1 MSKVYLVGSGP
12 GTLDLYTIKA
22 MRLVQSCDC
31 IIYDSLIDNHIL
43 DYCKDDCM
51 KIFAGKRA
59 GTHYLDQEQIN
70 DLIVECSKQY
80 EKIVRLKGGDV
91 YVFGRGG
98 EEGLRLQKEGIDFEV
113 VPGVSSALAGPA
125 YAGIPLTHR
134 GLARGFQV
142 VTPSMQ
148 NNGEETIDYMRYLN
162 DDMTYVFLMGRAK
175 LPYIIKRL
183 LAIEKDHQTPVALIS
198 NATLPSQQ
206 TITGTL
212 KNILD
217 KFNENPIPAPMLI
230 VVGKVV
236 SLKEKLD
243 FYENK
248 PLFHQKLLVTSVGQ
262 DHTLKQLLDESG
274 ADITEVMTGEIQYL
288 NNPLPDLS
296 LYDGI
301 IMTSQNGVHAFM
313 QQYFKQYDDI
323 RQLFGIDFIVIGKK
337 TANALKQYGI
347 KASYISKGNSE
358 NMNIELSSLPYQ
370 RYLIVQLKDIQSIHK
385 LHNND
390 TYYDAYENIE
400 TDIAITGHYN
410 MTFFTCASSVKRLS
424 HTSVTFD
431 KAISIGPKTTEM
443 LRICYP
449 NCCIK
454 ETNKPDKKLMVRLA
468 LEDHA

>member
-12 GTLDLYTIKA
+12 GTLDLYTVKA
-22 MRLVQSCDC
+22 MRLIQSCDC
-31 IIYDSLIDNHIL
+31 IIYDSLIDNQIL
-43 DYCKDDCM
+43 EYCKEDCM

-59 GTHYLDQEQIN
+59 GTHYLDQDQIN

-80 EKIVRLKGGDV
+80 DKIVRLKGGDV

-98 EEGLRLQKEGIDFEV
+98 EEGLRLQEEGIDFEV

-134 GLARGFQV
+134 GLSRGFQV

-198 NATLPSQQ
+198 NATMPSQQ
-206 TITGTL
+206 TIVGTL
-212 KNILD
+212 ENILD

-236 SLKEKLD
+236 KLKEKLD
-243 FYENK
+243 FYEHK

-274 ADITEVMTGEIQYL
+274 GNITEVTTGYIQYM
-288 NNPLPDLS
+288 NHPLPDLS

-313 QQYFKQYDDI
+313 HQYFKQYDDI
-323 RQLFGIDFIVIGKK
+323 RQLCGIDFIVIGNK
-337 TANALKQYGI
+337 TADALKQYGI
-347 KASYISKGNSE
+347 KASYISKGNSDE
-358 NMNIELSSLPYQ
+358 FNQELPSLSYK
-370 RYLIVQLKDIQSIHK
+370 RLLIVQLKDIQSIHK
-385 LHNND
+385 IHDND
-390 TYYDAYENIE
+390 AYYDAYENIE
-400 TDIAITGHYN
+400 TDISMTGHFN
-410 MTFFTCASSVKRLS
+410 IAFFTCASSVKRLS
-424 HTSVTFD
+424 KTSVTFD
-431 KAISIGPKTTEM
+431 MAISIGPKTTEM
-443 LRICYP
+443 LQKCYP
-449 NCCIK
+449 SCCIK
-454 ETNKPDKKLMVRLA
+454 ETDKPDKKLMVQLA
-468 LEDHA
+468 LENNI